1 MHVNDTMALCVVPG
15 TPSRRSLSGA
25 DAAVVVVIIIV
36 AAVLAADGVPVREV
50 MALLDAA
57 ALLSASVTR
66 PVSLMRPG
74 SVTRPGSGA
83 AARAPRRLARAQSDT
98 LPR

>member
-36 AAVLAADGVPVREV
+36 AAVLAADGVPVKEV

-66 PVSLMRPG
+66 PVS
-74 SVTRPGSGA
+74 VTRPGSGG

>member
-36 AAVLAADGVPVREV
+36 AAVLAADGVPVKEV

-66 PVSLMRPG
+66 PV